1 MSGDVTFEEAG
12 ADLFNGNRSNFFSL
26 VTNGRYGSPPTLS
39 LVCPCSDMSPIFSSC
54 LKTDASIEGL
64 REVEPWHQ
72 ASSQEP

>member
-64 REVEPWHQ
+64 
-72 ASSQEP
+72 